1 MNIGWNGICL
11 KRVKQDL
18 STEHC
23 RTVGVRE
30 QKRHDGL
37 PSKDGNALSAG
48 EPCLCLRY
56 LTGGTISQKTSKKSY
71 NPKAARSNMKF

>member
-1 MNIGWNGICL
+1 MNNGRNGTCL
-11 KRVKQDL
+11 KGQKQDWQ
-18 STEHC
+18 TKHC

-48 EPCLCLRY
+48 EPASLDCAPV
-56 LTGGTISQKTSKKSY
+56 I
-71 NPKAARSNMKF
+71 